1 MSPKS
6 VSEYLAAIRPRY
18 QRAPKGEKG
27 KLLDEAV
34 QVTGYHRKALVRLL
48 RGPAA
53 PVPHARRGR
62 PRRYGVDLV
71 APLVSLWEAT
81 GRVCPQ
87 RLRPFL
93 PALID
98 QMQRHQEVHL
108 PAETR
113 RQVLAMSAS
122 TIDRLLRPVRHKEGR
137 RPWST
142 TKPGTL
148 LKQAIPIRTF
158 AQWDDHRPGFLEAD
172 LVAHCGE
179 STEGFSLNTLTAVD
193 IATGW
198 VERQAVW
205 GKSQDRV
212 GAALHE
218 LGQRLPFPWLGL
230 DSDNGG
236 EFINRDLLA
245 YCQRHQL
252 TFTRSRPYKKNDNA
266 HVEGKNWTAVRRLVG
281 YDRYTSR
288 AALET
293 LNRLYGLLRWHTN
306 FFQPVMQLQSK
317 TREGARV
324 RKTYDEAKTP
334 YQRVLDSGV
343 LTDQQRAELVALYA
357 GLKPAWLMQQIASA
371 QQHLWRLAER
381 APQRTPAPSGD
392 AGIPG
397 ASATRRLTAQ
407 GTAGEQGGGLPTA
420 T

>member
-87 RLRPFL
+87 RLCPFL

-179 STEGFSLNTLTAVD
+179 STEGFFLEHA
-193 IATGW
+193 
-198 VERQAVW
+198 
-205 GKSQDRV
+205 DRRGHRDRLGGAPGSV
-212 GAALHE
+212 GQEPGPRGGSVARAWPAAALPLARPG
-218 LGQRLPFPWLGL
+218 LGQWG
-230 DSDNGG
+230 
-236 EFINRDLLA
+236 
-245 YCQRHQL
+245 
-252 TFTRSRPYKKNDNA
+252 
-266 HVEGKNWTAVRRLVG
+266 
-281 YDRYTSR
+281 
-288 AALET
+288 
-293 LNRLYGLLRWHTN
+293 
-306 FFQPVMQLQSK
+306 
-317 TREGARV
+317 
-324 RKTYDEAKTP
+324 
-334 YQRVLDSGV
+334 
-343 LTDQQRAELVALYA
+343 
-357 GLKPAWLMQQIASA
+357 
-371 QQHLWRLAER
+371 
-381 APQRTPAPSGD
+381 
-392 AGIPG
+392 
-397 ASATRRLTAQ
+397 
-407 GTAGEQGGGLPTA
+407 
-420 T
+420 